1 MTVTDEPLVLVVDD
15 DAMVRRVLRLTLERA
30 GLRVLLAEHGV
41 DALNQLATA
50 GEPVRVLLTDIVMP
64 EMGGVALAERV
75 LAQKSP
81 PKIILMSGFMHA
93 ADRLTVAGQTPPFVQ
108 KPFKGDEIAKLVW
121 SVMGISR

>member
-41 DALNQLATA
+41 DALNQLASV

-64 EMGGVALAERV
+64 QMGGVALAEHV
-75 LAQKSP
+75 LARKSP
-81 PKIILMSGFMHA
+81 ATLRHSCRSRSRATRSPSWSG
-93 ADRLTVAGQTPPFVQ
+93 P
-108 KPFKGDEIAKLVW
+108 
-121 SVMGISR
+121 